1 MAMTLKSNPATNAA
15 AHNDL
20 IFVVDS
26 TNKAELNY
34 KYICD
39 VYINAV
45 RVARLKNNPN
55 PNFSSY
61 GVFNV
66 NKVVQSYLDSTYFT
80 APAQF
85 VDIAPVVVYQIKF
98 SERYESGGSE
108 VINDDVITDSTRS
121 AWNIAFGL
129 IENQS
134 AISTLN
140 SKFGFLT
147 DRSRTQYYNVKATD
161 NYFLTAFNVDYT
173 LSGYRL
179 TYYPQYNGG
188 GVSTDEVVP
197 VDALS
202 AFILNTKNASYTVP
216 VGTKS
221 IKIELE
227 SNVDYY
233 DPILFNLDACS
244 QFERQHFVFMNRY
257 GGYESVYFDK
267 KSKTSITSEK
277 KTMLGQGFKY
287 NASTFKLDSKDSNGV
302 FYEQIKTF
310 GTKYN
315 ENVKVNSD
323 WLTDADYVWLKSLLL
338 SPVIYY
344 EYTVPANIWGEAAT
358 TFFVPVQLS
367 KSEYEVKKKIN
378 ERLTQIELE
387 FEIGFNNYTQ
397 FR

>member
-1 MAMTLKSNPATNAA
+1 MAMTLKSNPASDAA

-26 TNKAELNY
+26 TNKANTNY

-45 RVARLKNNPN
+45 RVARLKNNAN
-55 PNFSSY
+55 PNFSNY

-66 NKVVQSYLDSTYFT
+66 NKVIQSYVNSNYFT
-80 APAQF
+80 APTQYGIIEPYIDY
-85 VDIAPVVVYQIKF
+85 VIKF
-98 SERYESGGSE
+98 SERYESGGIE
-108 VINDDVITDSTRS
+108 VTNNDVIVDSTRTS
-121 AWNIAFGL
+121 WNIAFGL

-134 AISTLN
+134 AISTLAG
-140 SKFGFLT
+140 KFAFLT
-147 DRSRTQYYNVKATD
+147 DRSRTQYFNIKSTD
-161 NYFLTAFNVDYT
+161 KYFVTAFNVDEDLT
-173 LSGYRL
+173 GYRL

-188 GVSTDEVVP
+188 GVSSNEVVAIA
-197 VDALS
+197 DCFS
-202 AFILNTKNASYTVP
+202 FILNTLNSSYTVP

-221 IKIELE
+221 IKIEIK
-227 SNVDYY
+227 SGGSYY
-233 DPILFNLDACS
+233 DSLLFNLDACS
-244 QFERQHFVFMNRY
+244 QFDRQHFVFMNRY

-267 KSKTSITSEK
+267 KSRSIINSEK
-277 KTMLGQGFKY
+277 KTMLGQGFEY

-315 ENVKVNSD
+315 EKIRVNSD

-344 EYTVPANIWGEAAT
+344 EYSVPANIFGDAAVKY
-358 TFFVPVQLS
+358 FVPVQLPRA
-367 KSEYEVKKKIN
+367 EYEVKKKIN
-378 ERLTQIELE
+378 EKLTQIELE

>member
-315 ENVKVNSD
+315 EKVKVNSD

>member
-1 MAMTLKSNPATNAA
+1 MTLKSNPATNAA

-315 ENVKVNSD
+315 EKVKVNSD